1 MRTKNVELLEKVE
14 HKLLSIRHHSS
25 SDSHANL
32 TKNEIFEL
40 CDKVKAIYQEQP
52 TLLNLTPP
60 LTIVGDVHGQFLD
73 LLRIFEITGYPPK
86 TNFLF
91 MGDYVDRGKQ
101 SIETV
106 CLLFVYKIRYPKNFF
121 MLRGNHE
128 CSYINRIYGFYDE
141 CCSLYDIETWEK
153 FSDVFKYLPIAA
165 IVEDKI
171 FCVHGGIS
179 PHLKSLDDIKSIERP
194 VEVPEEGLLCDLL
207 WSDPNNECEEW
218 EPNDRGT
225 SYCFGP
231 RQVSDFLKQFNFD
244 LICRAHQAVMDGFE
258 FPFQDHQNIVTV
270 FSAPNYCYEYE
281 NRGAILHVDENLF
294 CNFSVLPPLLYK
306 SAEPSIVYERGGTP
320 PRANPV
326 SVPDL
331 PSSDLQSRPEN
342 QKRSGASTTV

>member
-1 MRTKNVELLEKVE
+1 MRSKNTVSLDKIEK
-14 HKLLSIRHHSS
+14 KLLDIKQHSS
-25 SDSHANL
+25 SDVHANL
-32 TKNEIFEL
+32 TKEEVFEL
-40 CDKVKAIYQEQP
+40 CDRVKAIYQEQP
-52 TLLNLTPP
+52 TLLNLNPP

-73 LLRIFEITGYPPK
+73 LLRIFDITGYPPK
-86 TNFLF
+86 TSFLF

-106 CLLFVYKIRYPKNFF
+106 CLLFVYKIKYPDKFY

-141 CCSLYDIETWEK
+141 CSSSYDIATWEK

-179 PHLKSLDDIKSIERP
+179 PHLNSLDDIKNIERP
-194 VEVPEEGLLCDLL
+194 IEVPEEGLLCDLL
-207 WSDPNNECEEW
+207 WSDPNNDCESW

-231 RQVSDFLKQFNFD
+231 QQVSDFLKQFNFD

-258 FPFQDHQNIVTV
+258 FPFQENQNIVTV

-294 CNFSVLPPLLYK
+294 CNFSVLPPILYQ
-306 SAEPSIVYERGGTP
+306 SAEPITACERSGTP
-320 PRANPV
+320 PRSNPMI
-326 SVPDL
+326 
-331 PSSDLQSRPEN
+331 
-342 QKRSGASTTV
+342 A